1 MPHCHWEVFIDPE
14 AEPIREASIT
24 KRVGVSRLAS
34 LEFPPATG
42 DDTGGWE
49 DYRRPFDPDF
59 RLECL
64 SRAALVRVCREFLV
78 QDHLLV
84 RALML
89 SVADRAGDGVAR
101 QIASAQWVGAGAV
114 AATRLR
120 RALGIA
126 GDGME
131 AIAAV
136 LRVHPAFVPGY
147 ATLGV
152 APTSDTR
159 GRLWLEDGDAFHE
172 GDAYGW
178 HPLLA
183 DAPHPAL
190 DAMVQ
195 AVNPGARCVPA
206 APAGRE
212 RLAWD
217 IVVEARAE
225 AAPPPEV
232 AMVAGTTTAAF
243 VFHATDPS
251 S

>member
-1 MPHCHWEVFIDPE
+1 RGCAGPG
-14 AEPIREASIT
+14 AEPLQAAAIT
-24 KRVGVSRLAS
+24 KRVGASRLAR
-34 LEFPPATG
+34 LEFPPAAG
-42 DDTGGWE
+42 DGSGGWE

-59 RLECL
+59 RLEHL

-89 SVADRAGDGVAR
+89 SVAGRAGGDVPR
-101 QIASAQWVGAGAV
+101 QIPAAQGGRGR
-114 AATRLR
+114 AAAAAPPR

-126 GDGME
+126 GDGVD

-152 APTSDTR
+152 APVSDAR
-159 GRLWLEDGDAFHE
+159 GRLWLENGDAFHE

-178 HPLLA
+178 HALLA
-183 DAPHPAL
+183 GEPHPAL

-195 AVNPGARCVPA
+195 AVN
-206 APAGRE
+206 
-212 RLAWD
+212 
-217 IVVEARAE
+217 
-225 AAPPPEV
+225 
-232 AMVAGTTTAAF
+232 
-243 VFHATDPS
+243 
-251 S
+251 

>member
-1 MPHCHWEVFIDPE
+1 HCHWEVFIDPE

-64 SRAALVRVCREFLV
+64 SRAAPVRVGREFLR

-89 SVADRAGDGVAR
+89 SVADRAGDDVAR

-114 AATRLR
+114 AAARLR

-126 GDGME
+126 GDGVE

-147 ATLGV
+147 AALGV
-152 APTSDTR
+152 ALASDAR
-159 GRLWLEDGDAFHE
+159 GRLWLEDGGALHE
-172 GDAYGW
+172 G
-178 HPLLA
+178 HP
-183 DAPHPAL
+183 H
-190 DAMVQ
+190 
-195 AVNPGARCVPA
+195 
-206 APAGRE
+206 GR
-212 RLAWD
+212 
-217 IVVEARAE
+217 
-225 AAPPPEV
+225 P
-232 AMVAGTTTAAF
+232 T
-243 VFHATDPS
+243 
-251 S
+251 